1 MGLIYT
7 NSKSKVKA
15 KLKPKSERDEY
26 AAWCAKYGIDPTGK
40 TRKRKTK
47 EPTVTISFSKSY
59 VRETA
64 KPPSLNSHVT
74 GPVNTGGRGKQV
86 YTGDKMLGI
95 AAMHK
100 SNLVPIFSE
109 NDAVEVSTMRRN

>member
-1 MGLIYT
+1 MSLIYT
-7 NSKSKVKA
+7 NTKSKVKP
-15 KLKPKSERDEY
+15 KLKSKHERDEY

-40 TRKRKTK
+40 TRTK
-47 EPTVTISFSKSY
+47 KLKVSAVTLTTPKLY

-64 KPPSLNSHVT
+64 RPPSLNSLVK
-74 GPVNTGGRGKQV
+74 GPVTMGKERQV

-100 SNLVPIFSE
+100 SNLVPVFSE
-109 NDAVEVSTMRRN
+109 SDAVEVSTMRRG